1 MERIKQMLK
10 NIWKSF
16 TMGME
21 LSAYQR
27 TLRDCYG
34 VLGPDQIEHIRKK
47 IDELTS
53 K

>member
-1 MERIKQMLK
+1 MLK

-16 TMGME
+16 TTAME
-21 LSAYQR
+21 ITAYQR
-27 TLRDCYG
+27 TLRECHG